1 MNNSIANNKME
12 NFRILKSNMKIQYN
26 IKSLAF
32 KKQNKL
38 MINKSLNKKK

>member
-12 NFRILKSNMKIQYN
+12 NFRILKSNMKIQHN

-38 MINKSLNKKK
+38 MINKSLNRKK